1 MQVEYFK
8 ITPLKLKNH
17 ILQFEKRDQIS
28 NYTQIGDNIYVKLNP
43 VCSMQLATDQYVAVN
58 VQLDKYKKPI
68 IYTSPHFLYQDPYI
82 DFVKLE
88 KIQPDIPEI
97 DYKQIGDRITFEE
110 LVATEFQFPTAM
122 SCDGYLA
129 VQSLDDGQQI
139 TEQLIEQWYKNAV
152 YLQQDQK
159 DDLEYLGRQ
168 KFQIVLVQEKDEI
181 FHFEASEFSD
191 LLEQKSMMTS
201 LSLAV
206 RQLTQKI
213 YNQLREDTDEYLK
226 RFLPNNKFFLNVN
239 YLVTKNELVSFN
251 DYIYPLNLYQ
261 KIDQN
266 GTQHFQPNFNGSIK
280 LKSICNAKN
289 SVVDAVDKYEFYVNI
304 ESKNRFEDLHVTQ
317 LHVLKLYPTQK
328 IITNNTIT
336 AMMLLKIG
344 ISLLKMQYI
353 NEAEIIFN
361 EAAKLV
367 EIQDV
372 ILHYFTQLYLFF
384 ISQLRQQQ
392 IDKVKIYK
400 LIKNTLILTCAGL
413 GNVAIGIL
421 NYIQR
426 QFTTLD
432 KVDKDYVSKILE
444 IIQNNIPQID

>member
-1 MQVEYFK
+1 MQVEYFQ
-8 ITPLKLKNH
+8 ITPLKFKNH

-28 NYTQIGDNIYVKLNP
+28 NYSQIGDNIYVQVKP
-43 VCSMQLATDQYVAVN
+43 VCSMQLTTDQYVAIN
-58 VQLDKYKKPI
+58 IQQDKYKKPI
-68 IYTSPHFLYQDPYI
+68 IYTSPHFLCQDSYI

-88 KIQPDIPEI
+88 KTQPEI
-97 DYKQIGDRITFEE
+97 VYKQIGDNITFEE

-129 VQSLDDGQQI
+129 VQSLDDKQQI
-139 TEQLIEQWYKNAV
+139 TEELIKKSYKKAVQLQHDGTEN
-152 YLQQDQK
+152 
-159 DDLEYLGRQ
+159 LEYLGRQ
-168 KFQIVLVQEKDEI
+168 KFQIVLVKENDKI

-213 YNQLREDTDEYLK
+213 YNQLREETDKYLK

-251 DYIYPLNLYQ
+251 DYIYPLNLYE

-266 GTQHFQPNFNGSIK
+266 SILHLKSNLNGSIK
-280 LKSICNAKN
+280 FKSICNVKN

-317 LHVLKLYPTQK
+317 LHISKLYPTQK

-336 AMMLLKIG
+336 AVMLLKIG

-372 ILHYFTQLYLFF
+372 VLHYFTQLYIFF

-400 LIKNTLILTCAGL
+400 LIKNTLMLTCAGL
-413 GNVAIGIL
+413 GNVAIEIL

-426 QFTTLD
+426 QCTLS
-432 KVDKDYVSKILE
+432 KDDEKYVSTILE
-444 IIQNNIPQID
+444 IIQNNIPKID

>member
-1 MQVEYFK
+1 M
-8 ITPLKLKNH
+8 
-17 ILQFEKRDQIS
+17 LQFEKRDQIS
-28 NYTQIGDNIYVKLNP
+28 NYSQIGDNIYVQVKP
-43 VCSMQLATDQYVAVN
+43 ICSMQLTTDQYVAIN

-82 DFVKLE
+82 DFVKLKDE
-88 KIQPDIPEI
+88 QPKIVNQ
-97 DYKQIGDRITFEE
+97 QIGDSITFEE

-129 VQSLDDGQQI
+129 VQCLEKDQEI
-139 TEQLIEQWYKNAV
+139 TQALIENWYKNAV
-152 YLQQDQK
+152 QLQHDQK
-159 DDLEYLGRQ
+159 DSLEYLGRQ
-168 KFQIVLVQEKDEI
+168 KFQIVLVQKDDEI
-181 FHFEASEFSD
+181 FHFEAKDFSD

-201 LSLAV
+201 LSQAV

-213 YNQLREDTDEYLK
+213 YNQLREETDEYLK

-251 DYIYPLNLYQ
+251 DYIYPLNLYEI
-261 KIDQN
+261 IDQN
-266 GTQHFQPNFNGSIK
+266 GKQHLKSNLNGSIK
-280 LKSICNAKN
+280 FKSICNVKN

-317 LHVLKLYPTQK
+317 LHISKLYPTQK

-336 AMMLLKIG
+336 AVMLLKIG

-372 ILHYFTQLYLFF
+372 VLHYFTQLYIFF

-400 LIKNTLILTCAGL
+400 LIKNTLMLTCAGL
-413 GNVAIGIL
+413 GNVAIEIL

-426 QFTTLD
+426 QCTLS
-432 KVDKDYVSKILE
+432 KVDKDYVSEILK
-444 IIQNNIPQID
+444 IIQKNIPQID